1 MSNEALDHTGELEDL
16 GEELDHDVVEE
27 DAEEQDL
34 EIDSHAMNAH
44 QEALQ
49 HDEAVHHD
57 DAVIEI
63 APKNTKKKPKSANDK
78 GVDMDYIGSKEESA
92 ETRSVASRAKLR
104 SKMND
109 DVEAFLKKGGKIQ
122 EIEPNVMA
130 DPPRKPVSNYGS
142 RPI

>member
-16 GEELDHDVVEE
+16 GEEFNQDMVEVN
-27 DAEEQDL
+27 DAEEQDV
-34 EIDSHAMNAH
+34 EVGPHIVDAH
-44 QEALQ
+44 QE
-49 HDEAVHHD
+49 DAVHHD
-57 DAVIEI
+57 DAVIAL
-63 APKNTKKKPKSANDK
+63 APKNTKKKPKSTNDK

-109 DVEAFLKKGGKIQ
+109 DVDAYLKKGGKIH